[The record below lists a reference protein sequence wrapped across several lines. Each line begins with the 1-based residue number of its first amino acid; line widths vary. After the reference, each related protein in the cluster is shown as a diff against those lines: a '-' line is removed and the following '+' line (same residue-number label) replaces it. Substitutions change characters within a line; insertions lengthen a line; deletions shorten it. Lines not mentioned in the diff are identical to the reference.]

1 MIIINSVSNTLF
13 SFNGIEY
20 FRNYISVVRGERIE
34 IFNCYERDDVMLPL
48 THYSEVSLNGI
59 TYNNA
64 SDLQSVLQTV
74 IYSRATLGS
83 DEVEV
88 VEQNNV
94 GKIIYL
100 DYVSGSDLL
109 TQVLGDINSQTTLIS
124 ATDNP
129 VYFTAYKSSTTASVA
144 QKLRFQFM
152 GGKGTWGA
160 GGSAVLPSHL
170 YQLPPESLLPED
182 ITANSKSNVISLGQI
197 TNETEF
203 LTKVNSTLRDLTDTS
218 KLHYFSYSLDSIL
231 YIKRFTGQP
240 GEYDGTQTV
249 LTETDFNDATNSNV
263 QPGLYLPTLKDITA
277 IDSFTDTPITITDNN
292 TGDNITFSGSSVKHT
307 SVNGS
312 KTTLDY
318 QPNSEDVTYS
328 IPAKST
334 DDVFAM
340 QSDVNGITIVTNQSA
355 SELYLKNVDGT
366 TLATINLGFLNN
378 EGTTF
383 FYNETSEKL
392 ELKNDDGDVL
402 SEVPVSAFVANLMQ
416 SVNFN
421 GATPQTLEFKDAE
434 GNVVDS
440 VTFTVSNIQ
449 GLQAALDAKV
459 SYLDMDDFPA
469 LLSEKAVK
477 SSGVYTM
484 IRRHVIST
492 ETDLDNYNEAGYFL
506 TPNGGVINLPDGF
519 PQTRYA
525 LTVNAANAVYGSQIL
540 ICCGLDGFIAIRRRS
555 GSEWSKWI
563 CFTDSNIG
571 DSEDLNNY
579 TNTGVFAQTQNT
591 QAASGTNYPEPYA
604 GMLTVHYNGGIVWQ
618 TYLCYYG
625 TNNLYHRGRNSSGN
639 WSNWVKEWDSSDF
652 SQADIDNWNT
662 TFEWGNHA
670 SAGYAQDSNVV
681 KTTDYQ
687 PNIQGVKNWIDRQI
701 YNSSTDVFTDLYR
714 HKNLKSFSSNSGAL
728 SGSIRIAIP
737 MITTTMWDMKVK
749 VVEYSA
755 GFPSNAAATSEF
767 VISGYGTNLV
777 ANKSV
782 RCTNSNHY
790 TQVRHGRNVAD
801 DKTVIYIDKDSDFRY
816 PKVIIESIDF
826 YYTDYDNM
834 NHYDTSKYE
843 CKITTDETDFVES
856 SIITNSQF
864 IRDSYYLDNNISST
878 YTRPVNSG
886 GYGLSGASINDLPIG
901 TYTATLSTNTIDT
914 PFTSVGGLI
923 SIGATNAQGT
933 QILGSRTGNE
943 LWFRPYSTNYG
954 SWYRLWNSGDF
965 TQSDV
970 SNWNTAYNR
979 GDFRDYGLGSGLAL
993 NTALENDILIFSTT
1007 GIFRVASTAINLPE
1021 TDNGFIYRMYRG
1033 GNNAYVVFYSDSGKI
1048 FKNIKDGSSWSGW
1061 ERILS
1066 SGDITIDSS
1075 IGDAQDLNNFT
1086 KTGNYSQTLN
1096 AQAVTGSNY
1105 PVPYAGMLE
1114 VFSNNITSG
1123 GGIKVYQ
1130 KYHSYNNELY
1140 IRGNSAGIWSS
1151 WSKITKSSDL
1161 SGYLAKSGGTIT
1173 GAIKYGNPSANQI
1186 SFLGTQLA
1194 GTEIGYTAWMLQN
1207 LDWDTVNSKFTKPR
1221 ANLLS
1226 LALAL
1231 GTGDKALRLMYAP
1244 NAVSNGDEADL
1255 STVFSVDSQGRII
1268 TQEHGTSEQWN
1279 EVYSDK
1285 NNYLRNQADGAPG
1298 NVMGGASFTDLNN
1311 LLTGIAWVSNT
1322 ISNLPSGQAFH
1333 VISLAGTDSYQSQL
1347 ALRSSNF
1354 YFRSK
1359 EADSWQS
1366 WKRIWHSGDFT
1377 QSNIDNWNTA
1387 YNRGDFK
1394 DYGIGVTAPVTY
1406 PMTDLNDTSVPNGT
1420 YAVVGASTSNTPITN
1435 SGTITVERY
1444 STYITQKYQAVNQN
1458 DVVRMFIRHYK
1469 AGSASWT
1476 PWREIWTDEN
1486 FSPNDKAEV
1495 NDTLSFKGTIPSGD
1509 NINNYTVNG
1518 FYSTDSSTV
1527 TNLPVEDKGI
1537 LTVAS
1542 NGNYSSQTYTNY
1554 NSNEFY
1560 FRTSNPAGGWNSWE
1574 RAAKSS
1580 ERIINDTLS
1589 TPPSSASLN
1598 ALYPSANATFTV
1610 IAPNVEKGNM
1620 YVKTDDGW
1628 LVFTGN
1634 RVY

>member
-59 TYNNA
+59 TYSNA

-129 VYFTAYKSSTTASVA
+129 VYFTAYKSATTASVA

-182 ITANSKSNVISLGQI
+182 ITANNKSNVISLGQI

-240 GEYDGTQTV
+240 GEYDGAQTI

-307 SVNGS
+307 SVDGS

-366 TLATINLGFLNN
+366 ILATINLGFLNN

-392 ELKNDDGDVL
+392 ELKNDDGEVL

-449 GLQAALDAKV
+449 GLQNALDGKINITHPSNNITSV
-459 SYLDMDDFPA
+459 NLTDWQ
-469 LLSEKAVK
+469 KA
-477 SSGVYTM
+477 
-484 IRRHVIST
+484 
-492 ETDLDNYNEAGYFL
+492 
-506 TPNGGVINLPDGF
+506 
-519 PQTRYA
+519 
-525 LTVNAANAVYGSQIL
+525 
-540 ICCGLDGFIAIRRRS
+540 
-555 GSEWSKWI
+555 
-563 CFTDSNIG
+563 FTDYISRRESSPVTTEVFNG
-571 DSEDLNNY
+571 DM
-579 TNTGVFAQTQNT
+579 NTMNK
-591 QAASGTNYPEPYA
+591 GTY
-604 GMLTVHYNGGIVWQ
+604 M
-618 TYLCYYG
+618 
-625 TNNLYHRGRNSSGN
+625 
-639 WSNWVKEWDSSDF
+639 
-652 SQADIDNWNT
+652 
-662 TFEWGNHA
+662 
-670 SAGYAQDSNVV
+670 
-681 KTTDYQ
+681 
-687 PNIQGVKNWIDRQI
+687 
-701 YNSSTDVFTDLYR
+701 
-714 HKNLKSFSSNSGAL
+714 
-728 SGSIRIAIP
+728 
-737 MITTTMWDMKVK
+737 TTM
-749 VVEYSA
+749 
-755 GFPSNAAATSEF
+755 
-767 VISGYGTNLV
+767 
-777 ANKSV
+777 
-782 RCTNSNHY
+782 
-790 TQVRHGRNVAD
+790 
-801 DKTVIYIDKDSDFRY
+801 
-816 PKVIIESIDF
+816 
-826 YYTDYDNM
+826 
-834 NHYDTSKYE
+834 
-843 CKITTDETDFVES
+843 
-856 SIITNSQF
+856 
-864 IRDSYYLDNNISST
+864 ST
-878 YTRPVNSG
+878 
-886 GYGLSGASINDLPIG
+886 
-901 TYTATLSTNTIDT
+901 TATNK
-914 PFTSVGGLI
+914 PFLDVGGLI
-923 SIGATNAQGT
+923 SVGSATLGF

-943 LWFRPYSTNYG
+943 LWFRPYTSTYG
-954 SWYRLWNSGDF
+954 SWYRLWNSEDFTLTGELEASEDLNTYTETGIYTQDSNVDASGGTNYPTPYAGILKVFRKGDFIWQRYHSYSLQNEVFHRGRNSSGSWVSWVRSWDTSDFSQSNITNWNTAFGWGDFRNFGLGEFLLPVTDLISSDTNVNRFFRFLSSANGSGGFAGGAVSIRYDNTPSTSFIGANGSYAFVGYKNGENATPQFYKLWDARNF

-970 SNWNTAYNR
+970 NNWNSAYNR
-979 GDFRDYGLGSGLAL
+979 GDFRDYGLGSGLAS
-993 NTALENDILIFSTT
+993 NTALENDILIFNTT

-1096 AQAVTGSNY
+1096 AQAATGSNY

-1140 IRGNSAGIWSS
+1140 IRGNSAGVWSF

-1161 SGYLAKSGGTIT
+1161 SGYLAKSGGTMT

-1207 LDWDTVNSKFTKPR
+1207 LDYDSTNQKFTKPR

-1298 NVMGGASFTDLNN
+1298 NVMGGASFADLNN

-1469 AGSASWT
+1469 TGSASWT

-1542 NGNYSSQTYTNY
+1542 NGNYNSQTYTNY

-1628 LVFTGN
+1628 LVFIGN